1 MKKKFKIKKNDN
13 VMVLS
18 GKDAGK
24 TGNVIKII
32 TERDRALVSG
42 VNLVKKHTK
51 ATQNN
56 QAGIITKEAS
66 IHISNI
72 AVVCPKTS
80 VPTKV
85 GFKMLETGKKVRFA
99 KKSGEI
105 LDN

>member
-13 VMVLS
+13 VMELS

-24 TGNVIKII
+24 TGNVINII

-72 AVVCPKTS
+72 AVVCPKTG

-85 GFKMLETGKKVRFA
+85 GFKMLEAGKKVRFA